1 MLQTL
6 RLSWTLWNF
15 YPKQGSKDDQ
25 GILEERKESGV
36 HVLPVFLFKSILIGF
51 LMCLANQETKN
62 QVRFS
67 DDDEFLPSLYRCE
80 SFRSDT

>member
-1 MLQTL
+1 MLKTL

-15 YPKQGSKDDQ
+15 HPKQGSKDDQ
-25 GILEERKESGV
+25 GILEEMKKSGV

-67 DDDEFLPSLYRCE
+67 DDDEFLPSLDRCE
-80 SFRSDT
+80 SSRSDT